1 MARTLTARLHQLDG
15 PKGIRLFEVFDHRFL
30 RVRQTDGQSPLR
42 DYAMDVA
49 ILSANGRP
57 LHRSDHGW
65 LWAAGAATLVLFIDL
80 AVLLLGAASPWLLLP
95 LAGLLLVLAI
105 ICVTQF
111 LRSRR
116 HLLIFVS
123 RYAAVP
129 LVEILAEQPGAES
142 YNAFITTLSNDIETL
157 ASRKDLTAS
166 DLRAGEL
173 RSLRKLLEQQI
184 ITPSAY
190 EDAKQRLLNH
200 AD

>member
-30 RVRQTDGQSPLR
+30 RVRQTNGQSPLR

-49 ILSANGRP
+49 ILSASGRP
-57 LHRSDHGW
+57 LHNSDQGW

-80 AVLLLGAASPWLLLP
+80 AVLLLGTGSPWLLLP
-95 LAGLLLVLAI
+95 LAGLLLALTV

-111 LRSRR
+111 LHSRR
-116 HLLIFVS
+116 HLLTFVS

-129 LVEILAEQPGAES
+129 LVEILAEQPEAES
-142 YNAFITTLSNDIETL
+142 YSAFITTLSNDIETL
-157 ASRKDLTAS
+157 ASRKDLTAA

-173 RSLRKLLEQQI
+173 RSLRKLLEQKI
-184 ITPSAY
+184 ITPAAY